1 MKKEKGFTLIELLA
15 VIVILAIITVIAVP
29 KILDVIE
36 KSKKQTFTDGV
47 KLIESGIKTQLSS
60 NELIGEDNFTKSD
73 DNCYLFD
80 FDNRNDNYNK
90 LKVKNKENYN
100 GMIKYCD
107 NKFIYDGVTDNQY
120 VINTDENGIEN
131 IEKVG
136 VPLKEYTV
144 TFMNDST
151 EYSSVKIKEG
161 NKVTFPSNPTKKGY
175 NFKYWSEKENGSE
188 YVSGTVTKD
197 MILYAVYEKIAICKR
212 ATVLHTEN
220 CTSSYCSDA
229 GYTTSGSKGTT
240 TITYGNKGTKGTLS
254 SGDAFDCDINGDG
267 IYNSETERFYYIS
280 DYYNTSTKSFE
291 SDTSVL
297 IYYNNTTKG
306 TPDNS
311 ANSKSAYGTLA
322 NPSSAITNLP
332 KWSNVKLKNSARH
345 ILDQLDETKT
355 TTPFN
360 YSGYTTRL
368 ATTQEI
374 NKACYLSF
382 NWVKGEL
389 DNCNFLM
396 ENTGF
401 SSSSM
406 GTNGYWLETPRQL
419 WDDRAFVVYSVNR
432 DVEGSVIANAGYGVR
447 PVIEVL
453 KTQISY

>member
-1 MKKEKGFTLIELLA
+1 MDRRYYAGSNRKNNKYIHKMVNHYEEKNIVQICFTSYKKEEEL
-15 VIVILAIITVIAVP
+15 
-29 KILDVIE
+29 
-36 KSKKQTFTDGV
+36 
-47 KLIESGIKTQLSS
+47 
-60 NELIGEDNFTKSD
+60 
-73 DNCYLFD
+73 
-80 FDNRNDNYNK
+80 
-90 LKVKNKENYN
+90 
-100 GMIKYCD
+100 
-107 NKFIYDGVTDNQY
+107 
-120 VINTDENGIEN
+120 
-131 IEKVG
+131 
-136 VPLKEYTV
+136 
-144 TFMNDST
+144 
-151 EYSSVKIKEG
+151 KEG